1 MGKAIGRRCAEGH
14 SPRGTARVG
23 AVADERARP
32 TPGEYPVRFGVAE
45 VLRDADREDGWLLSV
60 DGISQSYVDL
70 KDPEHLEFDYVRRIA
85 DVLDLIPDGP
95 IDVLHVGGGAGTL
108 ARYVAATR
116 PGSHQ
121 LVVDAD
127 DGLVDLVERQ
137 FGLTA
142 EGIRVV
148 VGDGRAAV
156 EDQPPGSA
164 DFVVL
169 DAFQGASV
177 PGRLATVEFLGA
189 VAAVLRPGGTV
200 AMNISDGTGLAFAK
214 RVAATV
220 SAVFPHAL
228 LLAEPMVLRGRRF
241 SNLVLA
247 GSTADLPIGPLRAVA
262 AAAVFPARCVAGDDL
277 RELCGDAEPLTD
289 ADPVTGPAP
298 PPDPFSPREE

>member
-1 MGKAIGRRCAEGH
+1 MAE
-14 SPRGTARVG
+14 
-23 AVADERARP
+23 ERARP
-32 TPGEYPVRFGVAE
+32 VPGQYPVRFGVAE
-45 VLRDADREDGWLLSV
+45 VLRDADRENGWLLSV
-60 DGISQSYVDL
+60 DGISQSYVDMN
-70 KDPEHLEFDYVRRIA
+70 DPEHLEFDYLRRIA
-85 DVLDLIPDGP
+85 DVLDLVPDGP
-95 IDVLHVGGGAGTL
+95 LDVVHIGGGAGTL

-116 PGSHQ
+116 PGSRQ

-127 DGLVDLVERQ
+127 DGLVDLVERL

-142 EGIRVV
+142 EGIRVI
-148 VGDGRAAV
+148 VGDGRAVIEELPA
-156 EDQPPGSA
+156 DSA

-177 PGRLATVEFLGA
+177 PGRLATAEFLTA
-189 VAAVLRPGGTV
+189 VAAVLRPGGTAV
-200 AMNISDGTGLAFAK
+200 LNISDGTGLAFAK

-247 GSTADLPIGPLRAVA
+247 GSTAELPIGPLRAVC

-277 RELCGDAEPLTD
+277 EDLCGDAEPLSD
-289 ADPVTGPAP
+289 ADPVTGPEP
-298 PPDPFSPREE
+298 PPDPFAPREE